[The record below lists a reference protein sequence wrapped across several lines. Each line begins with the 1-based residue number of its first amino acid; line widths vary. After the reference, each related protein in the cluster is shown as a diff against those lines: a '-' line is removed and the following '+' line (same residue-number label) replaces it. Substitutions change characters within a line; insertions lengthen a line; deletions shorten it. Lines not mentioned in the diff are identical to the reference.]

1 MLFEKQTS
9 RIKTNMLQLILN
21 QQNNRIIIKIIYKQ
35 YEKSNLLLQKKQ
47 VLETGRERAL
57 DYRLN

>member
-57 DYRLN
+57 DYKLN

>member
-35 YEKSNLLLQKKQ
+35 YEKSNLLL
-47 VLETGRERAL
+47 
-57 DYRLN
+57 